1 MSKNKRVPILLL
13 LGVLLEEIVV
23 DLVHQEAAEPE
34 VAAVVVP
41 VEYHHTLIHVP
52 IEQQVADK
60 VSDNTYTLCTLLYC
74 SLYECTSCM
83 LDIHLSLLSFLL
95 HYPSKK
101 E

>member
-13 LGVLLEEIVV
+13 LVALVEEIVV
-23 DLVHQEAAEPE
+23 DLVHREAELAA
-34 VAAVVVP
+34 AAVVVP